1 MKQLFLVAS
10 LMLSVSTYA
19 QWEVG
24 EYVDESGLT
33 TGYIYLHQTAMGVFS
48 KGKKKNKSCS
58 FFLEHDMV
66 DKTFIITIY
75 PYGRLTEE
83 QWNQDTFQWA
93 IIKQP
98 SGELRSVEAFCF
110 DGMIYFE
117 GKEYDEFL
125 NVISNDGLYI
135 LTMSHIED
143 SVKTYYKF
151 SFYN

>member
-1 MKQLFLVAS
+1 
-10 LMLSVSTYA
+10 
-19 QWEVG
+19 
-24 EYVDESGLT
+24 
-33 TGYIYLHQTAMGVFS
+33 
-48 KGKKKNKSCS
+48 
-58 FFLEHDMV
+58 MV
-66 DKTFIITIY
+66 DQTFIITVY

-117 GKEYDEFL
+117 GPEYDEFV
-125 NVISNDGLYI
+125 NVIKDDGLYI

-151 SFYN
+151 TFQN